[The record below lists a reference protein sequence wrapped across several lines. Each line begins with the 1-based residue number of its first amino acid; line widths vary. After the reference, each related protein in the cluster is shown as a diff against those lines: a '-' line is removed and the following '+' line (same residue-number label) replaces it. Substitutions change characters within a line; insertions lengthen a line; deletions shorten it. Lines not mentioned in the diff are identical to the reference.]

1 MIYVV
6 ITFAFA
12 VIVCLFLYTIKLE
25 INIMATLQELKDAI
39 AAVNSTIAAE
49 KAEVQAKLAAL
60 LVEIQT
66 LKDQI
71 ASGGLVS
78 QADLDAL
85 TASVTAIDAGVK
97 DISEA

>member
-1 MIYVV
+1 
-6 ITFAFA
+6 
-12 VIVCLFLYTIKLE
+12 
-25 INIMATLQELKDAI
+25 MATLQELKDAI